1 MIMGQV
7 IQERSKMVVEISRIR
22 NLDSDST
29 LDLIIALKQNL
40 DREILDIIDKY
51 LQINDQRD
59 IKIVISRKDDKSKFV
74 SKEEDELPYIKRVR
88 VGGTDLPF

>member
-74 SKEEDELPYIKRVR
+74 SKEEDELPFIKRVR
-88 VGGTDLPF
+88 VGGADLPF

>member
-59 IKIVISRKDDKSKFV
+59 IKIVISRQDDKSKFV
-74 SKEEDELPYIKRVR
+74 SKE
-88 VGGTDLPF
+88 